1 MGRKKKTQDWT
12 SLTQEDVVDRCAQ
25 KKFNDRQQRAKSSM
39 DMRTKNHDI
48 FSKISHMQNIYPLS
62 GNEWSEG
69 STQAI
74 KRKIRAQTIQ
84 RVPDGEIVTQF
95 DKNSIEQIE
104 IEFIFKHKILTS
116 EYDGKDMLKNIWRAF
131 NYSYDYGFAC
141 VRSGFEKDLDGRITA
156 LKTNMSEVNRLKT
169 DILNLI
175 NDEILALDTSDI
187 GIPLGSLFLPELFS
201 GKGPAIPVRILS
213 IRNSDATFS
222 SKFSQAGINQTL
234 HQLTMIVSADV
245 AVLVLG
251 QTSSF
256 TVNSEVV
263 VAETVIVGDVPSTF
277 LQTGGNYESKR

>member
-1 MGRKKKTQDWT
+1 MGRKIRRLLHLLLVILVAVCLGFLMLRSRYRDVIRDLAETQVKNTT
-12 SLTQEDVVDRCAQ
+12 SDLTNDAIAKQIAEGIIQYDR
-25 KKFNDRQQRAKSSM
+25 
-39 DMRTKNHDI
+39 
-48 FSKISHMQNIYPLS
+48 
-62 GNEWSEG
+62 
-69 STQAI
+69 
-74 KRKIRAQTIQ
+74 
-84 RVPDGEIVTQF
+84 IV
-95 DKNSIEQIE
+95 
-104 IEFIFKHKILTS
+104 
-116 EYDGKDMLKNIWRAF
+116 Y
-131 NYSYDYGFAC
+131 
-141 VRSGFEKDLDGRITA
+141 FEKDLDGRITA

-213 IRNSDATFS
+213 IRNSDATFV

-234 HQLTMIVSADV
+234 HQLTMVVSVDV
-245 AVLVLG
+245 AILVLG

-263 VAETVIVGDVPSTF
+263 VAETVIVGEVPSTF

>member
-1 MGRKKKTQDWT
+1 MRRRIRRLLQLLLVLLAAVFLAFLMLRSRYRDVIRDLADTQVKNTT
-12 SLTQEDVVDRCAQ
+12 SDLTNDAIAKQIADGVIQYDR
-25 KKFNDRQQRAKSSM
+25 
-39 DMRTKNHDI
+39 
-48 FSKISHMQNIYPLS
+48 
-62 GNEWSEG
+62 
-69 STQAI
+69 
-74 KRKIRAQTIQ
+74 
-84 RVPDGEIVTQF
+84 IV
-95 DKNSIEQIE
+95 
-104 IEFIFKHKILTS
+104 
-116 EYDGKDMLKNIWRAF
+116 Y
-131 NYSYDYGFAC
+131 
-141 VRSGFEKDLDGRITA
+141 FEKDLDGRITA

-234 HQLTMIVSADV
+234 HQLTMIVSVDV